1 MWTMGQHYTDFPS
14 EYLFTEPQTTN
25 FMNWGMKVPGPGG
38 KIVDATGSMLD
49 KEKFTKML
57 KEYYRL
63 RGWDEET
70 GLPLPETL
78 ESLGLHDLASGT
90 QHLARET

>member
-38 KIVDATGSMLD
+38 KIVDATGSKLD

-70 GLPLPETL
+70 GLPLRETL
-78 ESLGLHDLASGT
+78 ESLGLHDLASEAE
-90 QHLARET
+90 HLARET

>member
-38 KIVDATGSMLD
+38 KIVDATGSMKLQ
-49 KEKFTKML
+49 
-57 KEYYRL
+57 YHI
-63 RGWDEET
+63 
-70 GLPLPETL
+70 LP
-78 ESLGLHDLASGT
+78 
-90 QHLARET
+90 